1 MAKSSEEIIADEKK
15 KIEQAK
21 ARIQTIMAR
30 ENTKERKLDTR
41 RKVILGGL
49 LLDAAKKETL
59 CHRTLALLLDR
70 VSRENDKRAFEGYT
84 PPPAPENSGHE

>member
-1 MAKSSEEIIADEKK
+1 MAKTNEEIIADEKK

-30 ENTKERKLDTR
+30 ENAKERKLDTR

-49 LLDAAKKETL
+49 LLDAAKRKGTG
-59 CHRTLALLLDR
+59 TGDYA
-70 VSRENDKRAFEGYT
+70 S
-84 PPPAPENSGHE
+84 